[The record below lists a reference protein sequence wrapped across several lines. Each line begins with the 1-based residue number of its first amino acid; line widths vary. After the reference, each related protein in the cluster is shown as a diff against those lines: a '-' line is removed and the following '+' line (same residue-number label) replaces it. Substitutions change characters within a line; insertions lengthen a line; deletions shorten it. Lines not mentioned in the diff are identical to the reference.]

1 VDPKELRSPPDGMGL
16 PSMMKQ
22 MMAKMCGGSDV
33 GQAVMCQGMMTPLGK
48 ASEAAEYA
56 TPELRNVFEEWARG
70 VADEVLAAL
79 KRKGAL
85 DLATLADALKF
96 SPESTLSLLYKLV
109 REGKVTI
116 GSIRVTGEAGA
127 AV

>member
-1 VDPKELRSPPDGMGL
+1 VDRKEVRSPPDGMGF

-22 MMAKMCGGSDV
+22 TMEKMCGGSDV
-33 GQAVMCQGMMTPLGK
+33 GQAAMCQGMMTPLGK
-48 ASEAAEYA
+48 AAEATEYA
-56 TPELRNVFEEWARG
+56 TPELRNVFEEWARS

-79 KRKGAL
+79 KRNGPL

-109 REGKVTI
+109 REGKVTV
-116 GSIRVTGEAGA
+116 GSIRVTGEADA
-127 AV
+127 PV